1 MIYNPPQTRL
11 LAEAVNLDMPCE
23 NGLSMLVHQAA
34 RSLSI
39 WTKQDISSAA
49 MFSSAKLAL
58 KQ

>member
-1 MIYNPPQTRL
+1 MS
-11 LAEAVNLDMPCE
+11 CE

-39 WTKQDISSAA
+39 WTKQDISSGA